1 MNEPGSETRARYG
14 VEIRGVT
21 VHAEVDKLAQVL
33 SLVNGQSGRVHVIDR
48 QTRTLV
54 FHGTLDELREAVR
67 LDSTLVTE
75 NSSHVA
81 K

>member
-1 MNEPGSETRARYG
+1 VNEPGSETRARYG
-14 VEIRGVT
+14 VEIRGLS
-21 VHAEVDKLAQVL
+21 VHAEVDDLAQILV
-33 SLVNGQSGRVHVIDR
+33 LVNGQSGRVHVVDR

-67 LDSTLVTE
+67 LDSALVTE
-75 NSSHVA
+75 DSSHVA